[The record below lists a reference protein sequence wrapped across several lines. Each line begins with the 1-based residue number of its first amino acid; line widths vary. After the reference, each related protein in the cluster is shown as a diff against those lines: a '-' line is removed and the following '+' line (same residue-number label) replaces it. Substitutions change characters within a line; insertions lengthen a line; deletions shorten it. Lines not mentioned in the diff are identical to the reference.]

1 MATVTQQIPNYILG
15 ISEQPDELKS
25 AGQVNNLVNAIPD
38 VTRGL
43 MKRPGSKLIK
53 NISVNSGT
61 LSWFSIYTDEND
73 QYIGNVNTS
82 GVIQLWRT
90 RDGFSYHDNNGEGT
104 NLIVYKNDDA
114 NGLPNVSNNA
124 QTYLSGWTEESQ
136 LQALTLNEQL
146 YY

>member
-53 NISVNSGT
+53 IS
-61 LSWFSIYTDEND
+61 
-73 QYIGNVNTS
+73 Q
-82 GVIQLWRT
+82 
-90 RDGFSYHDNNGEGT
+90 
-104 NLIVYKNDDA
+104 
-114 NGLPNVSNNA
+114 
-124 QTYLSGWTEESQ
+124 
-136 LQALTLNEQL
+136 
-146 YY
+146 

>member
-53 NISVNSGT
+53 NITVPNET
-61 LSWFSIYTDEND
+61 LSWFSIYTDENN
-73 QYIGNVNTS
+73 QYIGNVNTD

-136 LQALTLNEQL
+136 LQALL
-146 YY
+146 